1 MEKEDQDRFFEFEIG
16 LFVRPTVSDHI
27 TAAESAGG
35 KILKVGQYLAG
46 VLRLVSAFSNHTVN
60 TVVLCQMQ
68 FTGPRLN
75 VASLLYPAVRY
86 YTQYRQMQRRN
97 FSDIW

>member
-60 TVVLCQMQ
+60 TVRSVVSDALHRAAFERCE
-68 FTGPRLN
+68 FVVPGCT
-75 VASLLYPAVRY
+75 LLYSV
-86 YTQYRQMQRRN
+86 
-97 FSDIW
+97 